1 MNKIYR
7 KMVAYDPTTNKV
19 SCIRLLYYDEAID
32 RKESD
37 AAFYDIYHSSDHQRE
52 MIVGIT
58 IGGTY
63 LQLSPAA
70 YGTYINETENTMR
83 FVNKNRFLCAVAKYH
98 QEHNLPFDLF
108 DQD

>member
-19 SCIRLLYYDEAID
+19 SYIRLLCYDEAID
-32 RKESD
+32 KKDSD
-37 AAFYDIYHSSDHQRE
+37 AAFYDTYNSSDHQRE

-58 IGGTY
+58 IGGTC

-83 FVNKNRFLCAVAKYH
+83 FVNKSRFLCAVAKYH
-98 QEHNLPFDLF
+98 QEHNLPFDSF
-108 DQD
+108 DRD